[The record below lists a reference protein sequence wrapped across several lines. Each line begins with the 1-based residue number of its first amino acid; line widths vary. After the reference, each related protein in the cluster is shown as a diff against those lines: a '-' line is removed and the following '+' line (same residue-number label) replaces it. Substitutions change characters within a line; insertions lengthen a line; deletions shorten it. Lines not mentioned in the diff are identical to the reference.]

1 MTAETVLIEYR
12 ITKDSGEELSFD
24 VEIDGQN
31 QSNPPALISSDNLEW
46 ARLKNHQCF
55 HCPLSDEIYCP
66 VALRIGWIVESLQNA
81 ISTEN
86 VDCQVKTRERITT
99 SRLPMQK
106 AIYSLLGL
114 LMATSGCPHMDFLK
128 PMARYHLPFS
138 NAEETIVRTA
148 SFYLL
153 TQYFKENLDEE
164 EEADYRLAHLEE
176 LYQAVS
182 EVNVGIINRIRS
194 RPAQGDADRNSI
206 IALDSFAQILS
217 FGDKIGINSVAKS
230 FV

>member
-1 MTAETVLIEYR
+1 MTAESILIEYR
-12 ITKDSGEELSFD
+12 ITKDSGEILSFD

-31 QSNPPALISSDNLEW
+31 QSKPPALIASNNLEW
-46 ARLKNHQCF
+46 SHLKNHQCF

-66 VALRIGWIVESLQNA
+66 VALRIGWVVESLENA
-81 ISTEN
+81 ISAES
-86 VDCQVKTRERITT
+86 VDCEVKTRERVIA

-138 NAEETIVRTA
+138 SAEETIVRTS

-153 TQYFKENLDEE
+153 TQYFNEAQG
-164 EEADYRLAHLEE
+164 EEADYGLARLEE
-176 LYQAVS
+176 LYRAVS
-182 EVNVGIINRIRS
+182 EVNAGIINRIRS
-194 RPAQGDADRNSI
+194 RSAQGDADRNSI
-206 IALDSFAQILS
+206 IVLDSFAQILS
-217 FGDKIGINSVAKS
+217 MGDKIGINSVAKS